1 MSVLDRDNWQE
12 IFATIKKNKLR
23 TALTMLGVAWG
34 IFMLVI
40 MLGAGNGLRH
50 GIMDGFG
57 GLATNSFFLWTQ
69 PTTKPYKGLKSGR
82 TFIYDDN
89 DVIALKKSPSMDIVC
104 PQNQLGG
111 FKQGNNVV
119 RGLKT
124 GSFSVMGQYPDFIK
138 VIKKDIVKG
147 RFINQKDI
155 DDRRKVCV
163 IGPRV
168 QEILFKKGEDVMGQ
182 YIRINGVYF
191 MVVGLTR
198 PNQGGQDGEEDA
210 QTIYLPFTTFQKA
223 FNYVNKVGWFAIKAK
238 DNVPAEVAEKEAIEL
253 LKERHKIAPDDKVAI
268 GHWNMGVEFGKLN
281 GLFNGIEILIWVV
294 GIGTLLA
301 GVIGISNIMLIV
313 VKERTKEI
321 GVKRALGATPA
332 NVVSQI
338 LLEALFITAIA
349 GYSGLTMGIYC
360 LEGLNRA
367 IGHEQGA
374 MFTNPT
380 VDIGIAMK
388 ALSVIIVGGLI
399 AGFIPARRAVA
410 IHPVEALR
418 TE

>member
-1 MSVLDRDNWQE
+1 MIIDRDSFQE

-23 TALTMLGVAWG
+23 TTLTMLGVAWG

-40 MLGAGNGLRH
+40 MLGCGNGLRN
-50 GIMDGFG
+50 GIMGGFG

-82 TFIYDDN
+82 TFLYDN
-89 DVIALKKSPSMDIVC
+89 ADVEALKKLPELAVVSPK
-104 PQNQLGG
+104 L
-111 FKQGNNVV
+111 KQSFNIV

-124 GSFSVMGQYPDFIK
+124 GTYDVMGQYPEEREIER
-138 VIKKDIVKG
+138 VNIPKG
-147 RFINQKDI
+147 RFLNQNDI
-155 DDRRKVCV
+155 DDKRKICI
-163 IGPRV
+163 IGTRV
-168 QEILFKKGEDVMGQ
+168 QEVYFKKDENPIGK

-191 MVVGLTR
+191 MVIGLKQ
-198 PNQGGQDGEEDA
+198 PDMGGNEGREQA
-210 QTIYLPFTTFQKA
+210 QTVIIPFTTYQNA
-223 FNYVNKVGWFAIKAK
+223 FNCANKVGWFAIKAN
-238 DNVPAEVAEKEAIEL
+238 DNIPSEKGEAIAVAL
-253 LKERHKIAPDDKVAI
+253 LKERHKVSPDDKVAI

-281 GLFNGIEILIWVV
+281 GLFDGIELLIWVV

-321 GVKRALGATPA
+321 GVKRALGATPS
-332 NVVSQI
+332 NVVIQI
-338 LLEALFITAIA
+338 LLEALLITAIA
-349 GYSGLTMGIYC
+349 GYFGLAAGIYS
-360 LEGLNRA
+360 LEGLNA
-367 IGHEQGA
+367 LIGSEQGS

-380 VDIGIAMK
+380 VDISIAMK